1 MNGSDGSD
9 GDVSGSER
17 RGTGPDEE
25 ARGGTGP
32 EARLPGAPRLP
43 GDPRPL
49 HEVSVRDEWVPLP
62 DGTRLHARI
71 WAPVADHPV
80 PVLLEYLPYR
90 LDDWTAPRDSERHP
104 WYAARGYASVRV
116 DIRGTGSSD
125 GLFDDEY
132 SVQEL
137 DDGVA
142 LIEWL
147 AAQPWSTGAVG
158 AFGISWGGFN
168 ALQLAG
174 RAPAALKAIVT
185 VCSTDDRYDNDV
197 HYVGGAV
204 LGIDMAS
211 WGGTMFAFNSRPPR
225 PEVVGADWVA
235 RWRERLEHNR
245 PLAPTWLAHQERDDY
260 WRHGSVCEDYS
271 SITAAVLAVGGW
283 ADPYRD
289 AVLRL
294 VTNLDAPVKGIVG
307 PWSHQYPDRGLAPG
321 PGIAFLEE
329 TLRWWDRWLRGEA
342 TGVEEDPALRAWI
355 NDSKPPATYYAS
367 RAGRWV
373 AAEAWPSTA
382 TEARAV
388 PLTAF
393 ASGESAASADGTVV
407 VRSPQSTG
415 MDAGRFFP
423 FGNAT
428 DLPPDQRAEDGRS
441 ACFDLLVGGTGAG
454 AAGGSAGGAAGAPGD
469 GSAGGPGGG
478 AVAGAPLDLL
488 GTVVV
493 DLAVTSDV
501 PHAHV
506 VVRLCDVAPDGSST
520 LVTRGVL
527 NLDARN
533 GRDRADPME
542 AGVEEVVSV
551 ALVSTGH
558 SFPAGHRL
566 RLAVSSAYWPWV
578 WPHAEEAT
586 LVVAPARSTATLPVW
601 TRATDDGV
609 RFGPASHAEPIAVRR
624 LPAASDLPQRS
635 VTHDVETG
643 EWTLDVDPGYGGG
656 REYPDGLVFTEDSRE
671 TYRIVDGDPLSA
683 VAESRWRI
691 GLEKPGWRAWLETSS
706 RLTATATEFVVE
718 NDLRA
723 WARDGGPEADVV
735 LVAERSFEDRVPRTS
750 A

>member
-1 MNGSDGSD
+1 MST
-9 GDVSGSER
+9 SG
-17 RGTGPDEE
+17 TTDT
-25 ARGGTGP
+25 ARGGDERGDGERDP
-32 EARLPGAPRLP
+32 RLLGDPRLLQEPAWAGAGRTLGAPRPDLAETRP
-43 GDPRPL
+43 PASDRPRGSGPL
-49 HEVSVRDEWVPLP
+49 EVEVRDEWVPLP

-71 WAPVADHPV
+71 WAPLVDEPV

-104 WYAARGYASVRV
+104 WYAAHGYASVRV

-132 SVQEL
+132 SEQEL
-137 DDGVA
+137 DDGIA

-185 VCSTDDRYDNDV
+185 VCSTEDRYDNDV
-197 HYVGGAV
+197 HYMGGAV

-245 PLAPTWLAHQERDDY
+245 PMTTTWLSHQERDDY

-294 VTNLDAPVKGIVG
+294 VENVDAPVKGIIG
-307 PWSHQYPDRGLAPG
+307 PWSHQYPDRGFAPG
-321 PGIAFLEE
+321 PGIGFLQE
-329 TLRWWDRWLRGEA
+329 TLRWWDRWLLDCPNGADAE
-342 TGVEEDPALRAWI
+342 PALRAWI
-355 NDSKPPATYYAS
+355 NDSEPPATYYAE
-367 RAGRWV
+367 RTGRWV
-373 AAEAWPSTA
+373 AASSWPSA
-382 TEARAV
+382 STENRVV
-388 PLTAF
+388 PLD
-393 ASGESAASADGTVV
+393 SLRGGADGPVV

-415 MDAGRFFP
+415 LDAGRFFP

-441 ACFDLLVGGTGAG
+441 VCFDLPVDSTLDVL
-454 AAGGSAGGAAGAPGD
+454 GSV
-469 GSAGGPGGG
+469 
-478 AVAGAPLDLL
+478 VA
-488 GTVVV
+488 

-501 PHAHV
+501 PDGTV
-506 VVRLCDVAPDGSST
+506 IVRLCDVAPDGSST

-527 NLDARN
+527 NLNKRN
-533 GRDRADPME
+533 GRDRADDPME
-542 AGVEEVVSV
+542 ARVEQVVRV

-558 SFPAGHRL
+558 SFPTGHRL
-566 RLAVSSAYWPWV
+566 RIALSSAYWPWV
-578 WPHAEEAT
+578 WPHPVEAT
-586 LVVAPARSTATLPVW
+586 LTVDPARSSVTLPVW
-601 TRATDDGV
+601 TRGPGDGTAERPVDDGV
-609 RFGPASHAEPIAVRR
+609 AFEAPERAEPLAIRA
-624 LPAASDLPQRS
+624 LPPASDLPQRS
-635 VTHDVETG
+635 VSHDVGTG
-643 EWTLDVDPGYGGG
+643 EWVLDVDPGYGGG

-683 VAESRWRI
+683 SAESRWAI
-691 GLEKPGWRAWLETSS
+691 GLEKPTWKAWLETTS
-706 RLTATATEFVVE
+706 RVTASAEAFRVE
-718 NDLRA
+718 NTVRA
-723 WARDGGPEADVV
+723 WARDGGPEAETV
-735 LVAERSFEDRVPRTS
+735 LVADRTFDELVPRTS

>member
-1 MNGSDGSD
+1 MSTSGRPDPGPRGDERGDGARD
-9 GDVSGSER
+9 PRLLGDPRLLQE
-17 RGTGPDEE
+17 P
-25 ARGGTGP
+25 AWAGGVRT
-32 EARLPGAPRLP
+32 LGAPRADLADAP
-43 GDPRPL
+43 GRQDSDRPHGSGPL
-49 HEVSVRDEWVPLP
+49 EVEVRDEWVPMP

-71 WAPVADHPV
+71 WAPVVDEPV

-104 WYAARGYASVRV
+104 WYAAHGYASVRV

-137 DDGVA
+137 DDGIA

-147 AAQPWSTGAVG
+147 AARPWSSGAVG

-197 HYVGGAV
+197 HYMGGAV

-245 PLAPTWLAHQERDDY
+245 PMTTTWLSHQERDDY

-271 SITAAVLAVGGW
+271 AITAAVLAVGGW

-294 VTNLDAPVKGIVG
+294 VENVDAPVKGIIG

-321 PGIAFLEE
+321 PGIGFLQE
-329 TLRWWDRWLRGEA
+329 TLRWWDRWLLDCPN
-342 TGVEEDPALRAWI
+342 GVDAEPALRAWI
-355 NDSKPPATYYAS
+355 NDSEPPATYYAE
-367 RAGRWV
+367 RTGRWV
-373 AAEAWPSTA
+373 AASTWPA
-382 TEARAV
+382 HETEDRVV
-388 PLTAF
+388 PLD
-393 ASGESAASADGTVV
+393 SLRGGADGPVV

-415 MDAGRFFP
+415 LDAGRFFP

-441 ACFDLLVGGTGAG
+441 VCFDLPVDATLDVL
-454 AAGGSAGGAAGAPGD
+454 GSV
-469 GSAGGPGGG
+469 
-478 AVAGAPLDLL
+478 VA
-488 GTVVV
+488 
-493 DLAVTSDV
+493 DLALTSDV
-501 PHAHV
+501 PDGTV
-506 VVRLCDVAPDGSST
+506 IVRLCDVAPDGSST

-527 NLDARN
+527 NLNKRN
-533 GRDRADPME
+533 GRDRADDPME
-542 AGVEEVVSV
+542 ARVEQVVRV

-566 RLAVSSAYWPWV
+566 RIAVSSAYWPWV
-578 WPHAEEAT
+578 WPHPVEAT
-586 LVVAPARSTATLPVW
+586 LTLDPTRSSVTLPLW
-601 TRATDDGV
+601 TRGPGDGSAEHPVDDGV
-609 RFGPASHAEPIAVRR
+609 AFEAPERAEPLAIRA
-624 LPAASDLPQRS
+624 LPPATDLPQRS
-635 VTHDVETG
+635 VSHDVGTG
-643 EWTLDVDPGYGGG
+643 EWVLDVDPGYGGG

-683 VAESRWRI
+683 SAESRWAI
-691 GLEKPGWRAWLETSS
+691 GLEKPTWKAWLETTS
-706 RLTATATEFVVE
+706 RVTASAEAFRVE
-718 NDLRA
+718 NTVRA
-723 WARDGGPEADVV
+723 WARDGGPGAETV
-735 LVAERSFEDRVPRTS
+735 LVADRTFDELVPRTS

>member
-1 MNGSDGSD
+1 MTD
-9 GDVSGSER
+9 R
-17 RGTGPDEE
+17 T
-25 ARGGTGP
+25 
-32 EARLPGAPRLP
+32 
-43 GDPRPL
+43 L
-49 HEVSVRDEWVPLP
+49 HEVTVRDEWVPMP
-62 DGTRLHARI
+62 DGTRLHARV
-71 WAPVADHPV
+71 WAPRVDRPV

-137 DDGVA
+137 DDGIA

-147 AAQPWSTGAVG
+147 AAQPWSTGGVG

-174 RAPAALKAIVT
+174 RAPEALKAIVT

-197 HYVGGAV
+197 HYIGGAV
-204 LGIDMAS
+204 LGIDMAA
-211 WGGTMFAFNSRPPR
+211 WGGTMFAFNARPPR
-225 PEVVGADWVA
+225 PEVVGADWVE
-235 RWRERLEHNR
+235 RWRERLEHQR
-245 PLAPTWLAHQERDDY
+245 PLTPVWLSHQERDDY

-271 SITAAVLAVGGW
+271 SIRAAVLAVGGW

-294 VTNLDAPVKGIVG
+294 VENLDAPVKGIIG

-321 PGIAFLEE
+321 PGIGFLQE
-329 TLRWWDRWLRGEA
+329 TLRWWDRWLLGDEN
-342 TGVEEDPALRAWI
+342 GVEAEPALRAWI
-355 NDSKPPATYYAS
+355 NDSEPPATSYDQ
-367 RAGRWV
+367 RTGRWV

-382 TEARAV
+382 TTATAL
-388 PLTAF
+388 PLA
-393 ASGESAASADGTVV
+393 ELDGGDRGAVV

-415 MDAGRFFP
+415 LDAGRFFP

-441 ACFDLLVGGTGAG
+441 VCFDL
-454 AAGGSAGGAAGAPGD
+454 
-469 GSAGGPGGG
+469 
-478 AVAGAPLDLL
+478 PLDEPLDVL
-488 GTVVV
+488 GSVLV
-493 DLAVTSDV
+493 DLALTSDV
-501 PHAHV
+501 AHAHV
-506 VVRLCDVAPDGSST
+506 IVRLCDVAPDGSST

-527 NLDARN
+527 NLDSRH
-533 GRDRADPME
+533 GRDRADALEP
-542 AGVEEVVSV
+542 GVEQEVRV

-566 RLAVSSAYWPWV
+566 RIAVSSAYWPWV
-578 WPHAEEAT
+578 WPHPEEAT
-586 LVVAPARSTATLPVW
+586 LTLVPERSTVTLPTW
-601 TRATDDGV
+601 TRTTDDGV
-609 RFGPASHAEPIAVRR
+609 TFEPPEHAEPLAIRR
-624 LPAASDLPQRS
+624 LPSGSTLPQRG
-635 VTHDVETG
+635 VAHDVETG
-643 EWTLDVDPGYGGG
+643 EWVLEVDPGYGGG

-683 VAESRWRI
+683 SAESHWSI
-691 GLEKPGWRAWLETSS
+691 GLEKPDWWAWLETTSKV
-706 RLTATATEFVVE
+706 TADAEAFHVV
-718 NDLRA
+718 NTVQA
-723 WARDGGPEADVV
+723 WARDGGPEAEVQ
-735 LVAERSFEDRVPRTS
+735 LVAERRFDDVVPRTS

>member
-1 MNGSDGSD
+1 MSTSGRPDPGPRRDERGDGARD
-9 GDVSGSER
+9 PRLLGDPRLLQE
-17 RGTGPDEE
+17 P
-25 ARGGTGP
+25 AWAGGVRT
-32 EARLPGAPRLP
+32 LGAPRADLADAP
-43 GDPRPL
+43 GRQDSDRPHGSGPL
-49 HEVSVRDEWVPLP
+49 AVEVRDEWVPMP

-71 WAPVADHPV
+71 WAPVVDEPV

-104 WYAARGYASVRV
+104 WYAAHGYASVRV

-137 DDGVA
+137 DDGIA

-147 AAQPWSTGAVG
+147 AARPWSTGAVG

-197 HYVGGAV
+197 HYMGGAV

-245 PLAPTWLAHQERDDY
+245 PMTTTWLSHQERDDY

-294 VTNLDAPVKGIVG
+294 VENVDAPVKGIIG

-321 PGIAFLEE
+321 PGIGFLQE
-329 TLRWWDRWLRGEA
+329 TLRWWDRWLLDCPN
-342 TGVEEDPALRAWI
+342 GVDAEPGLRAWI
-355 NDSKPPATYYAS
+355 NDSEPPATYYAE
-367 RAGRWV
+367 RTGRWV
-373 AAEAWPSTA
+373 AASTWPA
-382 TEARAV
+382 RETEDRVV
-388 PLTAF
+388 PLD
-393 ASGESAASADGTVV
+393 SLRGGADGPVV

-415 MDAGRFFP
+415 LDAGRFFP

-441 ACFDLLVGGTGAG
+441 VCFDLPVD
-454 AAGGSAGGAAGAPGD
+454 S
-469 GSAGGPGGG
+469 
-478 AVAGAPLDLL
+478 PLDVL
-488 GTVVV
+488 GSVVA
-493 DLAVTSDV
+493 DLAVASDV
-501 PHAHV
+501 PDGTV

-527 NLDARN
+527 NLNKRN
-533 GRDRADPME
+533 GRDRADDPME
-542 AGVEEVVSV
+542 ARVEQVVRV

-566 RLAVSSAYWPWV
+566 RIAVSSAYWPWV
-578 WPHAEEAT
+578 WPHPVEAT
-586 LVVAPARSTATLPVW
+586 LTLDPTRSSVTLPVW
-601 TRATDDGV
+601 TRGPGDGSAEHPVDDGV
-609 RFGPASHAEPIAVRR
+609 AFEAPERAEPLAIRA
-624 LPAASDLPQRS
+624 LPPATDLPQRS
-635 VTHDVETG
+635 VSHDVGTG
-643 EWTLDVDPGYGGG
+643 EWVLDVDPGYGGG

-683 VAESRWRI
+683 SAESRWAI
-691 GLEKPGWRAWLETSS
+691 GLEKPTWKAWLETTS
-706 RLTATATEFVVE
+706 RVTASAEAFRVE
-718 NDLRA
+718 NTVRA
-723 WARDGGPEADVV
+723 WARDGGPGAETV
-735 LVAERSFEDRVPRTS
+735 LVADRTFDELVPRTS

>member
-1 MNGSDGSD
+1 MSTSGTTGTAPG
-9 GDVSGSER
+9 GD
-17 RGTGPDEE
+17 
-25 ARGGTGP
+25 ARGDGERDPRLLGDP
-32 EARLPGAPRLP
+32 RLLQEPARAGAGRTLGAPRPDLAETRRP
-43 GDPRPL
+43 ASDRPRGSGPL
-49 HEVSVRDEWVPLP
+49 EVQVRDEWVPMP

-71 WAPVADHPV
+71 WAPVVDEPV

-104 WYAARGYASVRV
+104 WYAAHGYASVRV

-137 DDGVA
+137 DDGIA

-174 RAPAALKAIVT
+174 RAPSALKAIVT

-197 HYVGGAV
+197 HYTGGAV

-245 PLAPTWLAHQERDDY
+245 PMTTTWLSHQERDDY

-294 VTNLDAPVKGIVG
+294 VENVDAPVKGIIG

-321 PGIAFLEE
+321 PGIGFLQE
-329 TLRWWDRWLRGEA
+329 TLRWWDRWLLDCPN
-342 TGVEEDPALRAWI
+342 GVDAEPALRAWI
-355 NDSKPPATYYAS
+355 NDSEPPATYYAE
-367 RAGRWV
+367 RTGRWI
-373 AAEAWPSTA
+373 AASTWPSPS
-382 TEARAV
+382 TEARIV
-388 PLTAF
+388 PLD
-393 ASGESAASADGTVV
+393 SLRGGADGRVV

-415 MDAGRFFP
+415 LDAGRFFP

-441 ACFDLLVGGTGAG
+441 VCFDLPVDATLDVL
-454 AAGGSAGGAAGAPGD
+454 GSV
-469 GSAGGPGGG
+469 
-478 AVAGAPLDLL
+478 VA
-488 GTVVV
+488 
-493 DLAVTSDV
+493 DLALTSDV
-501 PHAHV
+501 PDGTV
-506 VVRLCDVAPDGSST
+506 IVRLCDVAPDGSST

-527 NLDARN
+527 NLNKRN
-533 GRDRADPME
+533 GRDRADDPME
-542 AGVEEVVSV
+542 ARVEQVVRV

-558 SFPAGHRL
+558 SFPDGHRL
-566 RLAVSSAYWPWV
+566 RIAVSSAYWPWV
-578 WPHAEEAT
+578 WPHPVETT
-586 LVVAPARSTATLPVW
+586 LTLDPTRSSVTLPVW
-601 TRATDDGV
+601 TRGPGDGSAEHPVDDGV
-609 RFGPASHAEPIAVRR
+609 TFEAPERAEPLAIRA
-624 LPAASDLPQRS
+624 LPPTSDLPQRS
-635 VTHDVETG
+635 VSHDVGTG
-643 EWTLDVDPGYGGG
+643 EWVLDVDPGYGGG

-683 VAESRWRI
+683 SAESRWAI
-691 GLEKPGWRAWLETSS
+691 GLEKPTWKAWLETTS
-706 RLTATATEFVVE
+706 RVTASAEAFRVE
-718 NDLRA
+718 NTVRA
-723 WARDGGPEADVV
+723 WARDGGPEAETV
-735 LVAERSFEDRVPRTS
+735 LVADRTFDELVPRTS